1 MSGMPSE
8 NWAAPEFHRTRDLSR
23 QPSEPS
29 FPLFDR
35 RRPVY
40 LRSNQTRTTLNHK
53 LPSPGYLLYKYSSSQ
68 GDTHILL
75 DTQNSRPPRTLHGAP
90 ARQYSFSNPHQCI
103 TPLSLTQG
111 SRTIMDLCPEKPYQP
126 RGPYQSRRSKRE
138 YASLP
143 EVFAMNSNTLGTEP
157 AKKRHCVSMACMPCR
172 TRRTKVSDNSLIP
185 VDLRG
190 CRNFILRSS

>member
-1 MSGMPSE
+1 MPSE

-29 FPLFDR
+29 LPLLIDGDQSVFNLTKLEQHSTIN
-35 RRPVY
+35 Y
-40 LRSNQTRTTLNHK
+40 HHQFICCISTALRKEILK
-53 LPSPGYLLYKYSSSQ
+53 SSS
-68 GDTHILL
+68 ILKIHDL
-75 DTQNSRPPRTLHGAP
+75 FEVTLHGAP
-90 ARQYSFSNPHQCI
+90 VRQYSFSDPHRCI

-111 SRTIMDLCPEKPYQP
+111 SRTIMDLSPEKPYQP
-126 RGPYQSRRSKRE
+126 RGAYQSRRSKRG
-138 YASLP
+138 YASSP

-172 TRRTKVSDNSLIP
+172 TRRTKVSDTSLIP

-190 CRNFILRSS
+190 SRNFILRSS